1 VNPYASTSGAVT
13 FDRWQHA
20 AMVGELVKASGS
32 HLGAV
37 IHPDGEHIT
46 IVDDTGH
53 VLSDNEALLAL
64 LSLVLST
71 GEGTRVAV
79 PVSAS
84 AVVATMCEQAGVE
97 IVWTKQST
105 SHLMEVCSR
114 ADVVF
119 GASQEGGFIWPA
131 FLPAYDATATLV
143 NLLALLA
150 QTGLKLSKVVNQL
163 PRVHIVHETVVTPW
177 EQKGMVMRT
186 LVERAAPERELVLVD
201 GVKVMHDDGWV
212 LVLPD
217 PEEPVTHVWAEGPN
231 DSDARSLAQ
240 EYSRRIRQ
248 LLR

>member
-1 VNPYASTSGAVT
+1 
-13 FDRWQHA
+13 
-20 AMVGELVKASGS
+20 MVGELVKASGS

-37 IHPDGEHIT
+37 IHPDGELIT

-71 GEGTRVAV
+71 SEGCRVAM

-84 AVVATMCEQAGVE
+84 RVVETMCEQAGAE
-97 IVWTKQST
+97 IVWTKLST
-105 SHLMEVCSR
+105 PHLMEVCSH

-119 GASQEGGFIWPA
+119 GASQEGGFIWPT
-131 FLPAYDATATLV
+131 FLPAFDATATLV
-143 NLLALLA
+143 NLMALLA

-163 PRVHIVHETVVTPW
+163 PRIHIVHETVVTPW

-186 LVERAAPERELVLVD
+186 LVERAAPDRELVLVD
-201 GVKVMHDDGWV
+201 GVKVLYDDGWV

-217 PEEPVTHVWAEGPN
+217 PEEPVTHVWAEGPT
-231 DSDARSLAQ
+231 DADARTLAQ
-240 EYSRRIRQ
+240 EHSRRIRQ